1 MYCFEIHDF
10 LVDSPPPQKK
20 RKKKKESFLYFQ
32 SCFSWLW
39 ALADKEWNL
48 SLSLSRNAPPAP
60 RFSLLL
66 TTTAQKSAA
75 LKQNFLQCVML
86 LLKFNDIQG

>member
-10 LVDSPPPQKK
+10 LVASPPLKK

-32 SCFSWLW
+32 SSFSWLW

-48 SLSLSRNAPPAP
+48 SLSLSRNAPPHTLLSTLDNNSTEECSLKTK
-60 RFSLLL
+60 FS
-66 TTTAQKSAA
+66 TVCHVAA
-75 LKQNFLQCVML
+75 E
-86 LLKFNDIQG
+86 I